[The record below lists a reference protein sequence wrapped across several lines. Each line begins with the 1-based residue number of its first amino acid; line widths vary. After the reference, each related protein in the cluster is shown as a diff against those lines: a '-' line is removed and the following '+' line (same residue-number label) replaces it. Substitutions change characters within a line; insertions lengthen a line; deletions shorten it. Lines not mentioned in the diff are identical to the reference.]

1 MVLDLYAK
9 KNIIS
14 HRTKLVETVVTRE
27 IIIIISYHFS
37 ASSNISSRVVVA
49 VTVLCAFLTLFA
61 LFVFSKFCENKLID
75 AGSKTD
81 GRYQSAIVQETQQ
94 IIGDFVPTT
103 TYRVPEEVQ

>member
-81 GRYQSAIVQETQQ
+81 GRY
-94 IIGDFVPTT
+94 VPISNRARNTT
-103 TYRVPEEVQ
+103 NNRRFCSDNNIPEEVQ